1 MGKVKELMKREL
13 EIKGYSKSTCEA
25 YLRYAERLVAYYH
38 KPPDQITLEEIKEYQ
53 YYLKSLGIASKTFNV
68 NIHAIR
74 FMYRHVVNPDFNVE
88 QISYTRRLKTLPIVI
103 SCEEV
108 MQMVDAV
115 ENLKHKAII
124 LTLYATGLRVSEIS
138 NLAISDFDRKRMMI
152 RVRQAK
158 GGKDRAIPL
167 PEKLVFVL
175 RYYRHKSGLQGYE
188 WMFPSSQFPQMPLSK
203 RSIQR
208 IVQDAKTQAGL
219 NKKISC
225 HTLRHCYATHML
237 EAGVDLRAI
246 QVFLGHASIQTTTT
260 YLHVMKRDLTGLFN
274 PIDNFDLEKIK

>member
-13 EIKGYSKSTCEA
+13 EIKGYSKSTCQA
-25 YLRYAERLVAYYH
+25 YLRYAERLVAYFN
-38 KPPDQITLEEIKEYQ
+38 KPPDQITLEEIKQYQ
-53 YYLKSLGIASKTFNV
+53 YHLKSLGIASKTFNV
-68 NIHAIR
+68 YIHSIR
-74 FMYRHVVNPDFNVE
+74 FMYRHIVDPDFNVE

-108 MQMVDAV
+108 MQIVDAV
-115 ENLKHKAII
+115 SNLKHKAII
-124 LTLYATGLRVSEIS
+124 LTLYSTGLRVSEIS
-138 NLAISDFDRKRMMI
+138 NLLISDFDTKRMMI
-152 RVRQAK
+152 RIRQAK
-158 GGKDRAIPL
+158 GGKDRYIPL
-167 PEKLVFVL
+167 PEKLLVVL
-175 RYYRHKSGLQGYE
+175 RHYWRRTYSHTHA
-188 WMFPSSQFPQMPLSK
+188 WMFPSSQFPQNPLST

-208 IVQDAKTQAGL
+208 IVKDAKTLAGL

-274 PIDNFDLEKIK
+274 PIDNFDLDKMK

>member
-13 EIKGYSKSTCEA
+13 EIKGYSKSTCQA
-25 YLRYAERLVAYYH
+25 YLLYAERLVAYYN
-38 KPPDQITLEEIKEYQ
+38 KPPDQITLEEIKQYQ

-74 FMYRHVVNPDFNVE
+74 FMYRHIVNPDFNVE
-88 QISYTRRLKTLPIVI
+88 QISYTRKLKTLPIVI
-103 SCEEV
+103 CYEEI

-115 ENLKHKAII
+115 NNLKHKAII

-138 NLAISDFDRKRMMI
+138 NLLVSDFDTKRMMI
-152 RVRQAK
+152 RIRQAK
-158 GGKDRAIPL
+158 GGKDRYIPL
-167 PEKLVFVL
+167 PEKLLSVL
-175 RYYRHKSGLQGYE
+175 RYYRHKLYSRDHI
-188 WMFPSSQFPQMPLSK
+188 WMFPSSQFPQQALSR

-208 IVQDAKTQAGL
+208 MVQDAKTLAGL
-219 NKKISC
+219 DKKISC

-260 YLHVMKRDLTGLFN
+260 YLHMIKRDLSGLFN
-274 PIDNFDLEKIK
+274 PIDNFNLEKIK